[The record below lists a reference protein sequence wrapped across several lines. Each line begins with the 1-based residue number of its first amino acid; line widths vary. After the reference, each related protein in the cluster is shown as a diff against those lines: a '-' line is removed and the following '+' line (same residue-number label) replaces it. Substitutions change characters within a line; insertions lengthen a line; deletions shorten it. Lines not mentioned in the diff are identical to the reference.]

1 MPRCAK
7 PRRAVDEKQNCGLRV
22 GEANGLAMVSLGF
35 TVVAVS
41 PDRAASD
48 HSMRARMPESV
59 STALLVRNRGR
70 VLLWSFRGIQIFRQ
84 YLYLT
89 MAYSWQ
95 ADKCGEIARQKLGP
109 AKPQSLTA
117 LSS

>member
-1 MPRCAK
+1 MPPEACHGGAK

-22 GEANGLAMVSLGF
+22 GEANNLAMVSFGF

-59 STALLVRNRGR
+59 STALL
-70 VLLWSFRGIQIFRQ
+70 
-84 YLYLT
+84 
-89 MAYSWQ
+89 
-95 ADKCGEIARQKLGP
+95 GP
-109 AKPQSLTA
+109 KERTGSVP
-117 LSS
+117 